1 MVPEFNKYGN
11 LPAGIYKLSIA
22 SIEKI
27 FGTNSEKRIL
37 LFNKFRNFLELLSPF
52 KKNIKRIVLDGSF
65 VTSKESPGDIDCIMI
80 IEKGYLYIAQP
91 PLYKIQSGKRVEY
104 VYTDDAKEKILASFK
119 KEKITN
125 PFIQRYKGL
134 GEMNPMELWET
145 TMDPENRTLLQVTIE
160 DATKADRIFD
170 ILMGEEVPPR
180 KKFIQ
185 TYSKK
190 VKNLDI

>member
-1 MVPEFNKYGN
+1 
-11 LPAGIYKLSIA
+11 
-22 SIEKI
+22 
-27 FGTNSEKRIL
+27 L
-37 LFNKFRNFLELLSPF
+37 LLTFFFRHLKP
-52 KKNIKRIVLDGSF
+52 
-65 VTSKESPGDIDCIMI
+65 I

-104 VYTDDAKEKILASFK
+104 VYTDDGKDKILASFK

-125 PFIQRYKGL
+125 PSIQRYKGL
-134 GEMNPMELWET
+134 GEMNPVELWET

-160 DATKADRIFD
+160 DAKEADRIFD
-170 ILMGEEVPPR
+170 TLMGEEVPPR

-185 TYSKK
+185 TYAKR